1 MTIRYSRLKHYNN
14 FKIYISDVEDNYKT
28 VVFKLVSA
36 FKWISDASKYN
47 GNNLKWILKID
58 DDVLLGIQELEK
70 FIKNIPQEDSNAI
83 FCKIKPHDPTIR
95 GKFKG

>member
-1 MTIRYSRLKHYNN
+1 MMNLQHDSITIATEQESP
-14 FKIYISDVEDNYKT
+14 
-28 VVFKLVSA
+28 FKLVSA

-47 GNNLKWILKID
+47 GNNLKWILKMD

-70 FIKNIPQEDSNAI
+70 FIKNIPQEDLNAI